1 MSSPEM
7 PVPSAATPASD
18 SANATKGFPTMLIA
32 MILLSVGLAAIAQL
46 ALKHGMNRVN
56 DVLAPDRFSLNG
68 ASFRVVVTEAFV
80 WGGLFLFGLSALVWL
95 VVLSRASLSF
105 AYPFAALTYVLI
117 LLFDRFA
124 LDEVVPPLRW
134 AGVAFIAVGIFL
146 VSRTP
151 HA

>member
-1 MSSPEM
+1 
-7 PVPSAATPASD
+7 
-18 SANATKGFPTMLIA
+18 MLIF

-56 DVLAPDRFSLNG
+56 DDLAPATFSLNG
-68 ASFRVVVTEAFV
+68 ASLRALLAEPFV

-117 LLFDRFA
+117 LVFDRFA
-124 LDEVVPPLRW
+124 LDETVPPLRW
-134 AGVAFIAVGIFL
+134 AGVAFIATGIFL